1 MTKIVIVT
9 YESGMIRWFP
19 YSLET
24 LEVLSSRYDFIE
36 DIQIIECGVDDTQI
50 IITKTV

>member
-9 YESGMIRWFP
+9 YKNGTLRWFP

-24 LEVLSSRYDFIE
+24 LEVLAVDWQHIE
-36 DIQIIECGVDDTQI
+36 HIDIANCGTNSY
-50 IITKTV
+50 ITKTV